1 MVNLG
6 DYFMAAAVWLLISI
20 IDALLDVSSYPQG

>member
-1 MVNLG
+1 MKTLYNAA
-6 DYFMAAAVWLLISI
+6 MAIACLVLISF

>member
-1 MVNLG
+1 MKTVYNAA
-6 DYFMAAAVWLLISI
+6 MATACLVLIGV

>member
-1 MVNLG
+1 MKTIH
-6 DYFMAAAVWLLISI
+6 DAAMAIACLVLITV

>member
-1 MVNLG
+1 MKTIHNAA
-6 DYFMAAAVWLLISI
+6 MAAICFVLVVI